1 MIGYVHSIDTFGT
14 LDGPGIRTVVFM
26 QGCRLRCKYCHNPDT
41 WRIEAPTAQQCTSDD
56 LMKIIVRGVPYF
68 QASGGGVTFS
78 GGEPLLQHEFVQ
90 EVFNRCQQKGIHT
103 AVDTSL
109 YVPEDVLR
117 EAIPFINLV
126 LADIKQFNP
135 EKSVKLTGL
144 SNEMNLT
151 NLRLLDENKVS
162 IWIRYV
168 VVPGWTDDAEDIER
182 MAEFI
187 GELEQVKRVELI
199 PYHSLGIHK
208 WEMLGLDYELRDT
221 LAPERELM
229 DNLVTIVRQVSGKP
243 ACAYD

>member
-1 MIGYVHSIDTFGT
+1 MRQRENFAMIGYVHSIDTFGT

-126 LADIKQFNP
+126 LADIKQFNR
-135 EKSVKLTGL
+135 KK
-144 SNEMNLT
+144 
-151 NLRLLDENKVS
+151 
-162 IWIRYV
+162 
-168 VVPGWTDDAEDIER
+168 A
-182 MAEFI
+182 
-187 GELEQVKRVELI
+187 
-199 PYHSLGIHK
+199 
-208 WEMLGLDYELRDT
+208 
-221 LAPERELM
+221 
-229 DNLVTIVRQVSGKP
+229 
-243 ACAYD
+243 